1 LNTYERVKALS
12 DQYDSNLKEKTSK
25 RVSEMKEDNL
35 DHYLIYEVLGVSFEE
50 GELIDVYQNKGR
62 FLYKNAGAFVE
73 EAVLI
78 CFQEKFGDKAQ
89 AAKIPNTESN
99 SPKKFEIDCLVNEEI
114 AHEIKWRDATTDG
127 DHIRK
132 EKNRIIA
139 TEKAGYTP
147 VRLMFFKPNRKQ
159 AQKIQKSIEQLYKEN
174 RGNYYSGKDA
184 WDYVFEKTGVD
195 LKAILIQISQDKDK
209 VDKDKEIAVEK
220 ILEKDE

>member
-1 LNTYERVKALS
+1 
-12 DQYDSNLKEKTSK
+12 
-25 RVSEMKEDNL
+25 
-35 DHYLIYEVLGVSFEE
+35 
-50 GELIDVYQNKGR
+50 
-62 FLYKNAGAFVE
+62 
-73 EAVLI
+73 
-78 CFQEKFGDKAQ
+78 
-89 AAKIPNTESN
+89 
-99 SPKKFEIDCLVNEEI
+99 PKKFEIDCLGNEEI